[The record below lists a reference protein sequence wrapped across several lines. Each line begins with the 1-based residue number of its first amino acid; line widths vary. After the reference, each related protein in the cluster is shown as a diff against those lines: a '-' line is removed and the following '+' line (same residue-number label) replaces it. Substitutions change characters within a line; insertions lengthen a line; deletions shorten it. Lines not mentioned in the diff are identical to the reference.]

1 MPVMHT
7 GNIQSGTG
15 QVTFPPESLAGV
27 SGVTTTS
34 GAVTTGG
41 AGTGPS
47 IIGVNLDSSTGQG
60 VFVNSSGNGT
70 DAITMNF
77 KSIIAGAGIALTSD
91 ANSITVSTILDD
103 FNGILGVSEGGTG
116 SVNFPLNS
124 ILVGNGLYPLNMIT
138 PPVSAGVF
146 LSFDG
151 TNFNWT
157 TPGASSTIAA
167 SQVTGLATVAT
178 TGSYT
183 DLINTPTIPAA
194 QVNSD
199 WNATS
204 GLAQILNKPVLASV
218 ATTGLYSSLIGT
230 PTLATVATSGSYTDL
245 INTPSIPSQTNAD
258 WSSASG
264 PSEILNKPTFAN
276 VAFSGSYTDLI
287 NTPTSGDYQL
297 PVASSTVLGGVMV
310 QSGLTVDS
318 NGNLSANVTS
328 VQGQTG
334 AVSITAANIG
344 AVPTSSL
351 GVANGVATL
360 GINGTIPMSEL
371 PPSIVGG
378 LNYQGTWDASTNSP
392 AIATGS
398 ASSSNKGWY
407 FKVSVAGTTAVDGN
421 AAWNVGDWIV
431 SDGTDWQQIHNS
443 ELVSSVNGATGAVV
457 ISANSLGL
465 ATVATSGSYTDLI
478 NKPVIPTVPT
488 TTSQLTNNSGFITS
502 SSLSSYAPLASPVFT
517 GAPSASTAPA
527 GANTTQLATTA
538 FVTNAISAVT
548 ASSVASFNTRT
559 GAITLTSNDVT
570 TALGFTPANATSL
583 STYAPLASPALT
595 GSPTAPTATA
605 GTNTTQL
612 ATTAFVSAAVTASAP
627 NLSTYAPIASPSLTG
642 RATIPATSY
651 DVVNMGSVSGTKTL
665 DLSTATEWI
674 LTITGN
680 TTFAFSNVPAAG
692 TSQIV
697 AFRLTNAGAYTITW
711 PTGTTFASGV
721 VPTFT
726 ASGVDVIGVKY
737 DTVTSSYMVFVIGLA
752 MAV

>member
-7 GNIQSGTG
+7 GDIQSGTG

-27 SGVTTTS
+27 SGVATTS
-34 GAVTTGG
+34 GAVTATSS
-41 AGTGPS
+41 AGTS
-47 IIGVNLDSSTGQG
+47 IVGVNLDSTTGSG
-60 VFVNSSGNGT
+60 IFVNTSGNGT
-70 DAITMNF
+70 GVITMNF
-77 KSIIAGAGIALTSD
+77 KSIIAGEGVALTSD
-91 ANSITVSTILDD
+91 ANSITISATGGDD
-103 FNGILGVSEGGTG
+103 SNGILSVGQGGTG
-116 SVNFPLNS
+116 GVNFPLNS
-124 ILVGNGLYPLNMIT
+124 ILVGNGLYPLNTIT
-138 PPVSAGVF
+138 PPSTAGVY

-157 TPGASSTIAA
+157 TPGALSTIAA
-167 SQVTGLATVAT
+167 SQVTGLAIVAT
-178 TGSYT
+178 SGSYT

-204 GLAQILNKPVLASV
+204 GVAQILNKPVLSPV
-218 ATTGLYSSLIGT
+218 ATTGQYSSLTGT
-230 PTLATVATSGSYTDL
+230 PTLAAVATSGSYTDL
-245 INTPSIPSQTNAD
+245 INTPTIPTQVNSDWNAV
-258 WSSASG
+258 SG
-264 PSEILNKPTFAN
+264 PATILNKPALAT

-287 NTPTSGDYQL
+287 NTPTSSNYQL
-297 PVASSTVLGGVMV
+297 PVASSSVLGGVMV

-334 AVSITAANIG
+334 AVSITAASIG

-378 LNYQGTWDASTNSP
+378 LNYQGTWNANTNVP
-392 AIATGS
+392 AITTGS

-421 AAWNVGDWIV
+421 ASWNVGDWIV

-457 ISANSLGL
+457 VSATSLGL
-465 ATVATSGSYTDLI
+465 ATVATTGSYASLT
-478 NKPVIPTVPT
+478 NTPTIPT
-488 TTSQLTNNSGFITS
+488 TTSQLTNNSGFITT
-502 SSLSSYAPLASPVFT
+502 SSLANYALLAAPVFT
-517 GAPSASTAPA
+517 GAPSAPTAPA

-559 GAITLTSNDVT
+559 GAITLQSADVT
-570 TALGFTPANATSL
+570 TALGYTPVNPTALTS
-583 STYAPLASPALT
+583 YAPLASPALT
-595 GSPTAPTATA
+595 GAPTAPTATA
-605 GTNTTQL
+605 GTNTTQV
-612 ATTAFVSAAVTASAP
+612 ATTAFVASAVSASAP
-627 NLSTYAPIASPSLTG
+627 NLSTYAPIASPALTG
-642 RATIPATSY
+642 RATIPANSY
-651 DVVNMGSVSGTKTL
+651 DVVALGSVSGTQTL
-665 DLSTATEWI
+665 NLAAATEWTV
-674 LTITGN
+674 TITGN

-697 AFRLTNAGAYTITW
+697 ALRLTNAGSYTISW
-711 PTGTTFASGV
+711 PAGTTFASGIA
-721 VPTFT
+721 PTFT
-726 ASGVDVIGVKY
+726 TNGVDILGVKY
-737 DTVTSSYMVFVIGLA
+737 DTVTSSYMILVIGLN
-752 MAV
+752 MLT